1 VLGLMQDVPLTID
14 LALRRAAT
22 VGRDVEVVSIEP
34 AGERRATW
42 GEVAERA
49 LRLGAVLDAL
59 GVAPGERV
67 GTFAWNGQRHLEL
80 YLGVPGSGRV
90 LHTVNLRLFADDV
103 AYVVRH
109 AGDAA
114 LFVDASLTGL
124 LAPLRDRLG
133 VRAVVVMEDGGEVD
147 PAFADAPRYEQLLAA
162 AAAVAGA
169 PSLDDLPRLDER
181 DAASIC
187 FTSGTTGR
195 PKAVVYSHR
204 SVILHSL
211 NSMGADSHGV
221 SRRDA
226 VLPLTPMFHV
236 NCWGLPY
243 TAALAC
249 AKLVLPGRDTSPEH
263 TAALVERE
271 RVTVAAGVPTLWVR
285 MLDQLDGGPDLSSL
299 RRILVGGAEISKP
312 VLARYGAAGIEV
324 FHGWGATEMSPS
336 GTATVL
342 RPGHDDGRWGPP
354 VPGVELRLR
363 APDGTLAPWDG
374 EATGELEA
382 RGPWVASAYFEP
394 DDDANATRFT
404 ADGWFRTGDVA
415 RIDPD
420 GSVEIVDREK
430 DLVKSG
436 GEWIS
441 SAELERAIVEHPQ
454 VREVVVIGV
463 PDEEWGERPAALI
476 VPERGAAPAPA
487 ELAAWLGGRVARWWI
502 PSVWETVEEL
512 PKTGVG
518 KYDKRALRARYASAS
533 ASASAER

>member
-1 VLGLMQDVPLTID
+1 MLGLMQDVPLTID
-14 LALRRAAT
+14 LMLRRAAT

-34 AGERRATW
+34 GGEQRATW
-42 GEVAERA
+42 GEVAGRA
-49 LRLGAVLDAL
+49 LRIGPVLDEL
-59 GVAPGERV
+59 GIGRDARV

-80 YLGVPGSGRV
+80 YLGVPCAGRV

-103 AYVVRH
+103 EYVVRH
-109 AGDAA
+109 ARDEA
-114 LFVDASLTGL
+114 LFVDASLTPL

-133 VRAVVVMEDGGEVD
+133 VRAIVVMEDGGEVD
-147 PAFADAPRYEQLLAA
+147 PAFAGAPRYEQLLAA
-162 AAAVAGA
+162 AAAAA
-169 PSLDDLPRLDER
+169 PSLDALPALDER
-181 DAASIC
+181 AAASVC

-204 SVILHSL
+204 SVVLHSL

-221 SRRDA
+221 SRRDT

-243 TAALAC
+243 TSALAA

-263 TAALVERE
+263 TAQLVERE
-271 RVTVAAGVPTLWVR
+271 RVTVSAGVPTLWVR
-285 MLDQLDGGPDLSSL
+285 MLEQLDAGRDLSSL
-299 RRILVGGAEISKP
+299 RRILVGGAEISTP
-312 VLARYGAAGIEV
+312 VLERYGAAGVEV

-336 GTATVL
+336 GTATVI
-342 RPGHDDGRWGPP
+342 RPGAGDGRWGPA

-382 RGPWVASAYFEP
+382 RGPWVARAYYAP
-394 DDDANATRFT
+394 DDDANATRFS

-415 RIDPD
+415 RIARD

-441 SAELERAIVEHPQ
+441 SAELERAIVEHPS
-454 VREVVVIGV
+454 VSEVVVIAV

-476 VPERGAAPAPA
+476 VPERGTAPVPA
-487 ELAAWLGGRVARWWI
+487 ELREWLGGRVARWWI

-518 KYDKRALRARYASAS
+518 KYDKRALRARYA
-533 ASASAER
+533 ER